1 MSNNG
6 ELSGQ
11 KEKVAAGI
19 LGAVLFAL
27 IGGIIYV
34 ALYKAD
40 IFPPLSG
47 LAAAALSFLGFRLF
61 AKKPS
66 LKSVFISLGVAVGVL
81 ILFTY
86 LLLAWDCYNAYL
98 EWYSA
103 GQVKHPITFIHALFY
118 GHQFLADPNVLAYYL
133 KQLGLTAL
141 FCVIGSVLF
150 FIDGVKRYREQKH
163 Y

>member
-47 LAAAALSFLGFRLF
+47 LAAAALSIFGFRLF

-66 LKSVFISLGVAVGVL
+66 LKSIFISLGVTVVML
-81 ILFTY
+81 
-86 LLLAWDCYNAYL
+86 
-98 EWYSA
+98 
-103 GQVKHPITFIHALFY
+103 
-118 GHQFLADPNVLAYYL
+118 
-133 KQLGLTAL
+133 
-141 FCVIGSVLF
+141 VLF
-150 FIDGVKRYREQKH
+150 M
-163 Y
+163 

>member
-47 LAAAALSFLGFRLF
+47 LAAAALSIFGFRLF

-66 LKSVFISLGVAVGVL
+66 LKSIFISLGVTVVMLVL
-81 ILFTY
+81 FMSLM
-86 LLLAWDCYNAYL
+86 LAWDAYDVYL
-98 EWYSA
+98 EWYSE
-103 GQVKHPITFIHALFY
+103 GKVKQPITFFQALLY
-118 GHQFLADPNVLAYYL
+118 GHQFLAEPAVLTYYL

-150 FIDGVKRYREQKH
+150 FIDGVKLYREQKH

>member
-47 LAAAALSFLGFRLF
+47 LAAAALSRHDAVLRPLGARLMTGGGNDF
-61 AKKPS
+61 YKKIGYTDQQ
-66 LKSVFISLGVAVGVL
+66 V
-81 ILFTY
+81 ILHFH
-86 LLLAWDCYNAYL
+86 
-98 EWYSA
+98 
-103 GQVKHPITFIHALFY
+103 K
-118 GHQFLADPNVLAYYL
+118 
-133 KQLGLTAL
+133 
-141 FCVIGSVLF
+141 
-150 FIDGVKRYREQKH
+150 
-163 Y
+163 